1 MNLFA
6 YIIELEE
13 RCTDTAPMA
22 SGQAKNPLVVC
33 GPYIPRVT
41 KPYPLPSP
49 FVFPF
54 VGKETPPT
62 PEKEG
67 GSNAT

>member
-13 RCTDTAPMA
+13 RCSDTATMA
-22 SGQAKNPLVVC
+22 PGQVKIPRVEC

-67 GSNAT
+67 ESNAT